1 MKHSFALRGFKGLY
15 IYIYP
20 ENAPNPYRAPRVF
33 RAPHICVIWTRHLIE
48 AIDIA
53 TADEM
58 LTLHEGFYRPL
69 AFSK

>member
-1 MKHSFALRGFKGLY
+1 MFPY
-15 IYIYP
+15 IYISHRIHVWYK
-20 ENAPNPYRAPRVF
+20 YIWAPRVF

>member
-1 MKHSFALRGFKGLY
+1 MQSTFEMADTY
-15 IYIYP
+15 IYNIYIFIW
-20 ENAPNPYRAPRVF
+20 APRVF